1 MMDNDDIIRAFGQE
15 PKKKVEVI
23 TPRVRPFKSRYNEI
37 NNTEEEVVY
46 RFKKS
51 YGTPTNQN
59 INMPDSSD
67 MEESVLR
74 KWRSNNSGV
83 SPNQP
88 NFSTNTSG
96 SFEDKVIGDWKS
108 GMGNQS
114 FGNQPNQ
121 PDINNIKI
129 GASDLNSV
137 GSKLQDIPPL
147 LIIGIIAMIAPWF
160 IQRFWWLQTVGFLL
174 IILAIFQK
182 VIPAEK
188 QKEMAQKF
196 KAMFKKKEPPKQEG
210 FRL

>member
-15 PKKKVEVI
+15 PKKKIEI
-23 TPRVRPFKSRYNEI
+23 IRPRVRPSNFRNNEI

-88 NFSTNTSG
+88 NFSTDTSG
-96 SFEDKVIGDWKS
+96 NFEDKVIGDWKT

-114 FGNQPNQ
+114 FGRQPNQ
-121 PDINNIKI
+121 SDINNIKI
-129 GASDLNSV
+129 GANDLNAV
-137 GSKLQDIPPL
+137 GSKLQGIPPL
-147 LIIGIIAMIAPWF
+147 LIIGIIAMCAPWF
-160 IQRFWWLQTVGFLL
+160 IQRFWWLQTTGFLL
-174 IILAIFQK
+174 IIVAIFQK
-182 VIPAEK
+182 VISENK
-188 QKEMAQKF
+188 KKEMVEKF
-196 KAMFKKKEPPKQEG
+196 KALFKKKEPPKQEG
-210 FRL
+210 FRI